1 MIWRPIPSWPGY
13 EVSEVGDV
21 RSVDRKHET
30 SNRWGPMVRL
40 VRGRKLAQWE
50 DKDGY
55 LRVTLC
61 QDGDQ
66 MSFNIARLV
75 LFAFVGMP
83 PLGQPEACHANHI
96 RHDNALSNL
105 SWGSRQENEDQKTA
119 AGRRPR
125 KEAA

>member
-1 MIWRPIPSWPGY
+1 MWRPIPGWPGY
-13 EVSEVGDV
+13 EASDVGDV
-21 RSVDRKHET
+21 RSVDRTHDT
-30 SNRWGPMVRL
+30 SNRWGPMRRT
-40 VRGRKLAQWE
+40 VRGRALSQWV

-66 MSFNIARLV
+66 MSMSVARLV
-75 LFAFVGMP
+75 LLAFVGP
-83 PLGQPEACHANHI
+83 PPPGQPEACHENHVKHANV
-96 RHDNALSNL
+96 LTNL